1 MAVDNVILGKDVVYS
16 TDCNVTGLNNNRLVV
31 APSGGGKTM
40 SIGEPILLE
49 ANHSSYIVTL
59 TKRKLVAKYKPLL
72 ERRGYK
78 VQDLN
83 FVHPEKSDISYDP
96 LQYVRTAA
104 DITFLGEAIVM
115 ADKRKEKSNADPYW
129 DKAAISLHSALTAY
143 ILITKKNATYAD
155 VLDLFDQLEFSDNG
169 GIVKTSLDDKFET
182 LAEKAPLCFAV
193 NCWKTFHQLPIRTA
207 SCVYST
213 LNCVLDTIF
222 SAELRKMMRK
232 KNKVNFEKLAS
243 EKTVL
248 FVSTSPVNPS
258 LHCFVNTF
266 YSTVFKQLFE
276 FGERCA
282 DGKLPIPVHVLC
294 DDFATGGKI
303 LNFPELI
310 SIFREKQISVTLL
323 LQSESQLEAMYG
335 SSATTIINNCDTY
348 IFMGTNDLKTAQSVS
363 IKMNAPLEDILWMPI
378 GQEIIF
384 RRGQRPI
391 MTQRYNI
398 LENELYRKV
407 TKQYE
412 RTIAKN
418 NKLEH
423 QIA

>member
-1 MAVDNVILGKDVVYS
+1 
-16 TDCNVTGLNNNRLVV
+16 
-31 APSGGGKTM
+31 M
-40 SIGEPILLE
+40 SIGEPILLK

-59 TKRKLVAKYKPLL
+59 TKHKLVAKYKPLL
-72 ERRGYK
+72 EKRGYK

-96 LQYVRTAA
+96 LQYVRTA
-104 DITFLGEAIVM
+104 
-115 ADKRKEKSNADPYW
+115 
-129 DKAAISLHSALTAY
+129 
-143 ILITKKNATYAD
+143 
-155 VLDLFDQLEFSDNG
+155 
-169 GIVKTSLDDKFET
+169 
-182 LAEKAPLCFAV
+182 
-193 NCWKTFHQLPIRTA
+193 
-207 SCVYST
+207 SCIYS
-213 LNCVLDTIF
+213 I
-222 SAELRKMMRK
+222 
-232 KNKVNFEKLAS
+232 
-243 EKTVL
+243 
-248 FVSTSPVNPS
+248 
-258 LHCFVNTF
+258 
-266 YSTVFKQLFE
+266 VFKQLFE
-276 FGERCA
+276 FGERCPN
-282 DGKLPIPVHVLC
+282 GKLSIPVHVLC
-294 DDFATGGKI
+294 DDFATGGRI

-363 IKMNAPLEDILWMPI
+363 VKMNVPLEDILWMPI
-378 GQEIIF
+378 GEEIIF

-418 NKLEH
+418 NNLEH